1 MPTLTLSGCA
11 PVPLAHYL
19 KALGILR
26 LVSEQKDPNATGRW
40 HRDQFVLTST
50 LDREALL
57 KFFSEEY
64 RPTPIVVPWSGG
76 DYFAVNTESPASS
89 FDKTPTASRVV
100 EAILS
105 NTSARL
111 AEYRHAIAKVFE
123 AMKSAKVL
131 KKQDIEGSGGPQRK
145 TKADLLK
152 ALRGVVPDG
161 TVEWIDAAAIVEPQA
176 VTFNTLLGGGGGSDG
191 NSHFSDNFM
200 QCVWIALSDFADQR
214 KKPVSALGSKI
225 EFNSDAALAEAVFN
239 VPAVGTKIRDL
250 SPVLFDS
257 TRVGGV
263 NQGAGF
269 EGTTASNPW
278 DFILMIE
285 GSVMFAG
292 AIVRKLN
299 DASDPS
305 ARFPFL
311 FTATS
316 SGLGASYLGESSGR
330 ELWLPIWTGACP
342 LPELQ
347 MMIAEGRIERFGK
360 PAKHGLDAFMG
371 AAQLGFD
378 RGIAEFQRVGFY
390 KGRVGGDNYFTAVD
404 RGRIKP
410 ARNKTV
416 ELLES
421 CHGWIDQF
429 RRAATSEKAPA
440 SARRA
445 LTVLESAIVDLC
457 VSGRS
462 DHFLRV
468 FVALGHCEATVARCL
483 KWVKKETNLQPL
495 QGLQREWLKHCPQSA
510 ELRLAAS
517 LASISGNFGKERLPL
532 RCHLEAVN
540 CYFDKERGTLVSRW
554 AEVPTNNVQWSASP
568 LPDVLNDI
576 LARRLVLNEDTEKR
590 FETWASISDIKAF
603 IEGETN
609 DALLSDLL
617 WSMSLIN
624 WSESDS
630 LSSSPKERQPVA
642 PTLYALLK
650 LCFPP
655 VQTARPEGILPVPI
669 VPAIHRHASQG
680 NGDQAATMAVRRLR
694 ASGYHPVLRSLPVR
708 GDYARRTAAAL
719 LFPISDQ
726 TLKSIHTQ
734 TTRPDQEPAK
744 A

>member
-1 MPTLTLSGCA
+1 MSTTHTLTLSGCA

-26 LVSEQKDPNATGRW
+26 LVSEQKDPKATGRW
-40 HRDQFVLTST
+40 HRDQFVLTSI
-50 LDREALL
+50 LHREALL
-57 KFFSEEY
+57 KFFLEEY
-64 RPTPIVVPWSGG
+64 QPTPIVVPWSGG
-76 DYFAVNTESPASS
+76 DYFSVNQKSPAAS

-105 NTSARL
+105 TTTARL
-111 AEYRHAIAKVFE
+111 AEYRHAITKVFE
-123 AMKSAKVL
+123 AMQNARVL

-152 ALRGVVPDG
+152 ALRGVVPDA
-161 TVEWIDAAAIVEPQA
+161 TVAWIDAAAIVENKS

-200 QCVWIALSDFADQR
+200 QCIWVALSDFANQR
-214 KKPVSALGSKI
+214 KNPVSALGRKI
-225 EFNSDAALAEAVFN
+225 EFHSEAALTEAVFN

-263 NQGAGF
+263 NQGTGF
-269 EGTTASNPW
+269 EGMTASNPW

-292 AIVRKLN
+292 AIGRKLN
-299 DASDPS
+299 DANEPS

-316 SGLGASYLGESSGR
+316 SGIGASYLGESSGR
-330 ELWLPIWTGACP
+330 EIWLPVWLSACP
-342 LPELQ
+342 LAELQ
-347 MMIAEGRIERFGK
+347 TMIAEGRIERFGK
-360 PAKHGLDAFMG
+360 PAKHGLDAFIG

-378 RGIAEFQRVGFY
+378 RGIAEFQRVGFF

-416 ELLES
+416 DLLES

-429 RRAATSEKAPA
+429 RRAAASENAPT

-457 VSGRS
+457 VSNRS
-462 DHFLRV
+462 DHILRV
-468 FVALGHCEATVARCL
+468 FIALGRCEAAAARSF

-495 QGLQREWLKHCPQSA
+495 QGLRKEWLKHCPQSI

-517 LASISGNFGKERLPL
+517 LASLNGQFGNLRLPF
-532 RCHLEAVN
+532 RCHIEPVESKP
-540 CYFDKERGTLVSRW
+540 FGFTW
-554 AEVPTNNVQWSASP
+554 ADNPTNNVQWSTSA

-576 LARRLVLNEDTEKR
+576 QSRRLIRNEDTDKR
-590 FETWASISDIKAF
+590 FESWASLADIKAF
-603 IEGETN
+603 IEGQT
-609 DALLSDLL
+609 DDTLLSALL
-617 WSMSLIN
+617 WSTILIN
-624 WSESDS
+624 WQEEDNQRGQI
-630 LSSSPKERQPVA
+630 LEPVP

-655 VQTARPEGILPVPI
+655 VQTAQPEGILPVPT

-680 NGDQAATMAVRRLR
+680 NGGQAAMMAVRRLR
-694 ASGYHPVLRSLPVR
+694 ASGYQPVLSSLPVK
-708 GDYARRTAAAL
+708 GDYVRRTAAAM
-719 LFPISDQ
+719 LFPISDR
-726 TLKSIHTQ
+726 TLTIIHKQ
-734 TTRPDQEPAK
+734 TTRPEPKSAT